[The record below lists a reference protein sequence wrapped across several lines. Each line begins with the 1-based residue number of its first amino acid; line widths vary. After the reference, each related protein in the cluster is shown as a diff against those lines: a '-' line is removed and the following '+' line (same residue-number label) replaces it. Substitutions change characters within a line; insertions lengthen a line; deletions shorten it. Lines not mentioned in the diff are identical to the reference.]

1 MKPAAPY
8 YLAGEAGKSLTE
20 VQISLAD
27 LCCYNAT
34 LSLRSLDVDTLTFQ
48 ILGSRSKVIPDDG
61 QWISLYDGTGT
72 RLFTGIAKRTY
83 THPQGIYSYEVS
95 NVYLGLQQSVLLTPS
110 GAATPANPNPNRPYV
125 VCDQGSLA
133 ARITF
138 LLSTAAAEGL
148 PIQAP
153 ASLPPMFDVP
163 KQAFRASSISGALE
177 DTLKWLPDVATRM
190 DYTTSPPTLRF
201 YTRTASTKTTINLD
215 MAGHHATAVQLAAWP
230 EARAAY
236 VAFVYAERSDNTVV
250 NYRIQSAGDNN
261 AEARKKIS
269 VYLSGAERTDMLVS
283 DALMTA
289 NTANLTANAAL
300 AGAKAAVDAQNAAAL
315 AAYNAAVASLPAG
328 STGTLNLVSAAL
340 ASSPAALA
348 YPQFYWNTYPGITS
362 SSRYISA
369 TYGGGMITD
378 YALSITSAPFT
389 GLYITNQS
397 PTVPSGVQVYAITN
411 NLFTAAQLAT
421 AGAKLYTGTLAGNLS
436 AAIDSTTYISGLG
449 WWNQQTD
456 TVYESRPWQRWVYVP
471 ISLGVQLV
479 DKTPSAIRAALLT
492 AASAAYNNSVAAAIT
507 TTGATSFID
516 NAQFVP
522 APANL
527 ADNYFARQDWTP
539 YKGSLSLDPK
549 AADFP
554 EPGDFIN
561 IAADTTP
568 TEWASMAAPVSEL
581 SIDLSTGAA
590 QVKIGPSPRMD
601 FQSLIDRLRIP
612 AEDNYQAG

>member
-1 MKPAAPY
+1 MKPTAPY

-72 RLFTGIAKRTY
+72 RLFSGIAKRTY

-110 GAATPANPNPNRPYV
+110 GAATPTNPNPNRPYV

-148 PIQAP
+148 PIKAP

-201 YTRTASTKTTINLD
+201 YTRTASAPTTINLD
-215 MAGHHATAVQLAAWP
+215 MAGHHATAAQLAAWP

-236 VAFVYAERSDNTVV
+236 VAFVYAERSGNTVV
-250 NYRIQSAGDNN
+250 NYRIQAAGDNS

-283 DALMTA
+283 DALMVA
-289 NTANLTANAAL
+289 SSANLTANAAL
-300 AGAKAAVDAQNAAAL
+300 AGAKAAVDSQNAAAQ
-315 AAYNAAVASLPAG
+315 AAYNAAVASIPAG
-328 STGTLNLVSAAL
+328 ADTTVSQYFWTAVQAAYPTIFNYGIQYSSAAGYVTL
-340 ASSPAALA
+340 
-348 YPQFYWNTYPGITS
+348 YTS
-362 SSRYISA
+362 I
-369 TYGGGMITD
+369 TYGVGTPS
-378 YALSITSAPFT
+378 YATNSFYFSGVSI
-389 GLYITNQS
+389 
-397 PTVPSGVQVYAITN
+397 PSGWIVASGT
-411 NLFTAAQLAT
+411 FTAAQLAT
-421 AGAKLYTGTLAGNLS
+421 AGATVSTVTLAGRLRGLNGS
-436 AAIDSTTYISGLG
+436 QGWGTGAFAISG
-449 WWNQQTD
+449 WTSATAASSSDANNYYRQYSYKD
-456 TVYESRPWQRWVYVP
+456 
-471 ISLGVQLV
+471 ISVQVTILS
-479 DKTPSAIRAALLT
+479 KAPSVIRAALQ
-492 AASAAYNNSVAAAIT
+492 AAAAATLNTSTAAAIT

-522 APANL
+522 APPNL
-527 ADNYFARQDWTP
+527 AEDYFARQDWTP
-539 YKGSLSLDPK
+539 FKGSLSLDPK
-549 AADFP
+549 AADLP

-590 QVKIGPSPRMD
+590 EVKIGPSPRMD

>member
-1 MKPAAPY
+1 MKPTAPY
-8 YLAGEAGKSLTE
+8 YLSGEAGKSLDE

-110 GAATPANPNPNRPYV
+110 GDATLNNPNPNRPYV

-177 DTLKWLPDVATRM
+177 DTLKWLPDVSTRM
-190 DYTTSPPTLRF
+190 DYTTNPPTLRF
-201 YTRTASTKTTINLD
+201 YTRTASTSTTINLD
-215 MAGHHATAVQLAAWP
+215 SPNHHTTAAQLAAWP

-236 VAFVYAERSDNTVV
+236 VAFVYAERSGDTAF
-250 NYRIQSAGDNN
+250 NYRIQEAGDNS

-269 VYLSGAERTDMLVS
+269 VYLSGGERTDMLVS
-283 DALMTA
+283 ETLMNAKTA
-289 NTANLTANAAL
+289 SMTANAAL
-300 AGAKAAVDAQNAAAL
+300 EGAKAALAVTNAAAL
-315 AAYNAAVASLPAG
+315 QTLNNSLSQIPAASAQFDLMTAVKAGDAAIKASSFTFESCRNITYYPYFGFDTKAT
-328 STGTLNLVSAAL
+328 STGPPL
-340 ASSPAALA
+340 AG
-348 YPQFYWNTYPGITS
+348 YPPVAGW
-362 SSRYISA
+362 
-369 TYGGGMITD
+369 
-378 YALSITSAPFT
+378 
-389 GLYITNQS
+389 
-397 PTVPSGVQVYAITN
+397 VPYYDV
-411 NLFTAAQLAT
+411 FTAAQLSSVGVSSGDGSIQGWAIANISGSPVPAGFLQYLSGYSSGSYSAT
-421 AGAKLYTGTLAGNLS
+421 TVKWCYKAVNVPIKFFSVAPSEIVSRLNTLANS
-436 AAIDSTTYISGLG
+436 NYNSSIYT
-449 WWNQQTD
+449 
-456 TVYESRPWQRWVYVP
+456 
-471 ISLGVQLV
+471 
-479 DKTPSAIRAALLT
+479 ALQ
-492 AASAAYNNSVAAAIT
+492 
-507 TTGATSFID
+507 TTGAATFID
-516 NAQFVP
+516 NAAFVP
-522 APANL
+522 APADL
-527 ADNYFARQDWTP
+527 ATNYFARQDWTP
-539 YKGSLSLDPK
+539 FKGSLSLDPK

-554 EPGDFIN
+554 EPGDYLN
-561 IAADTTP
+561 IAADSTP
-568 TEWASMAAPVSEL
+568 AEWASMAAPVSEL

-590 QVKIGPSPRMD
+590 EVKIGPSPRMD

-612 AEDNYQAG
+612 VEDNYQAG